1 MARTVAAQG
10 PGAAAFVL
18 ARRQGEALGHAWAAY
33 HLGGFDGVMWL
44 DLSARDGRQLSTA
57 PPPVAA
63 SEARAMVV
71 SPQGQAVEGALPAF
85 AASASTPHALLDA
98 ATARAYGAIGLE
110 IERRLVF
117 VISGLGDVPAKQIL
131 ATAPG
136 FSIVTDHASV
146 TRTAD
151 GRLHLTF
158 PPVAPGDPRP
168 QQFGYLIGEIV
179 VEPMAVLPGERRQSP
194 EETLERLARVERAL
208 DGRDQPGAAP
218 QISLADLLP
227 AEDGWT
233 VTDLGGKTLVGQ
245 TPVRTNRA
253 YVQPTTGFPA
263 LGLSLLQDRVVD
275 RLPKGAIGA
284 VEASGREFGMRA
296 TAEFVRA
303 FTGRTDVPDVV
314 VPFLAPIPDVDDLWG
329 YLRFAY
335 AHTVARPTGVILNQG
350 PAAFMVKNGLAV
362 ASRPALDR
370 VLRALRPA
378 AGASSTGATTT
389 SARASPPPS
398 DGCWSSTAAPSPRT
412 SPSSRATST
421 PRSATSPPRAST
433 PPPC

>member
-1 MARTVAAQG
+1 
-10 PGAAAFVL
+10 
-18 ARRQGEALGHAWAAY
+18 
-33 HLGGFDGVMWL
+33 MWL